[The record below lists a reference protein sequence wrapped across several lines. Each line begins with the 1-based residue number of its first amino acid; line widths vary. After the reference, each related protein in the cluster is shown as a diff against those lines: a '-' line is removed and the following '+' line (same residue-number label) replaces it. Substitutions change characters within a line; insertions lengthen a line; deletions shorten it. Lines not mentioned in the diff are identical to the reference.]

1 MVTLPPGKPVTVD
14 TPELL
19 VENQLPEGSYR
30 FQMVAIDDA
39 GNESGPAEIVVTVRA
54 PVKPPVF
61 TTVNPQVLTTVNPT
75 ILSTF
80 RPTVVTAPTPIR
92 TVQLGKII
100 DPIRRP

>member
-1 MVTLPPGKPVTVD
+1 MVTLIPGKPVTVD

-54 PVKPPVF
+54 PVRPPIF
-61 TTVNPQVLTTVNPT
+61 TTINPAVLSTVTTVK
-75 ILSTF
+75 
-80 RPTVVTAPTPIR
+80 PTVVATPVTPKI
-92 TVQLGKII
+92 VKLGKII